1 MPQHF
6 KLTLPD
12 GTLLR
17 GTRYACPADAKA
29 LIVIAHGYKG
39 FKDWGMFPYAAES
52 LSRHFEVIAFNFTH
66 NGIGDDPHEFT
77 ELEKFAFNTYS
88 RELCDLSALIGNL
101 REDASFKELPLFLLG
116 HSRGGGV
123 CLVHALDHPGTVAG
137 VVSWNGVT
145 DLDLFTPEQKSEM
158 RSTGRSSVVNG
169 RTGQAMP
176 LDVSILKDM
185 DENRERFDLM
195 NRISA
200 ADFPIVLIQGTEDID
215 RLQKGS
221 AVLVEV
227 NPSIQWLRVQG
238 GNHTF
243 NTVHPFRETTPKL
256 EEALR
261 LSEAF
266 ILSVIERKMP

>member
-1 MPQHF
+1 M
-6 KLTLPD
+6 
-12 GTLLR
+12 
-17 GTRYACPADAKA
+17 
-29 LIVIAHGYKG
+29 
-39 FKDWGMFPYAAES
+39 
-52 LSRHFEVIAFNFTH
+52 
-66 NGIGDDPHEFT
+66 
-77 ELEKFAFNTYS
+77 
-88 RELCDLSALIGNL
+88 
-101 REDASFKELPLFLLG
+101 
-116 HSRGGGV
+116 

-243 NTVHPFRETTPKL
+243 NTVHPFRETTPQL